1 MESIIMQPDLLNGL
15 SLAYIGDAIYEL
27 MIREYIISS
36 GVSKVNNLHKKVIK
50 FTSGTAQAQ
59 IIHYFL
65 ANNILNENELSIFKR
80 GRNSHIKSSRK
91 NINIADYLDATGF
104 EALIGYLYLTKSND
118 RLNELI
124 NLSIDIMKGE
134 SL

>member
-1 MESIIMQPDLLNGL
+1 MQPDLLNGL

-27 MIREYIISS
+27 MIREYIVSL
-36 GVSKVNNLHKKVIK
+36 GVTKVNNLHKRVVNY
-50 FTSGTAQAQ
+50 TSGNSQAE

-65 ANNILNENELSIFKR
+65 ANNILTEEELLIFKR

-91 NINIADYLDATGF
+91 NIDLANYLDATGF
-104 EALIGYLYLTKSND
+104 EALIGYLYLKKQND
-118 RLNELI
+118 RLNQLI
-124 NLSIDIMKGE
+124 NLSIEIMKGE

>member
-1 MESIIMQPDLLNGL
+1 MQPEQMNGL

-27 MIREYIISS
+27 MIREYIISL
-36 GVSKVNNLHKKVIK
+36 GVTKVNNLHKNVIK
-50 FTSGTAQAQ
+50 YTSGTSQAQ

-65 ANNILNENELSIFKR
+65 ANNILKEDELSIFKR
-80 GRNSHIKSSRK
+80 GRNSHIKSARK
-91 NINIADYLDATGF
+91 NINLADYLDATGF
-104 EALIGYLYLTKSND
+104 EALMGYLYLKKDND

-124 NLSIDIMKGE
+124 NLSIGLMKGE

>member
-1 MESIIMQPDLLNGL
+1 MLPDLLNGL

-27 MIREYIISS
+27 MIREYIINQ

-50 FTSGTAQAQ
+50 YTSGNSQAI

-65 ANNILNENELSIFKR
+65 ENNILTEEELLIYKR
-80 GRNSHIKSSRK
+80 GRNSHIKSARK
-91 NINIADYLDATGF
+91 NIDLSSYLDATGF
-104 EALIGYLYLTKSND
+104 EALIGYLYLKKATD
-118 RLNELI
+118 RLDELI
-124 NLSIDIMKGE
+124 NLAIELMKGE